1 MSRCYKLI
9 FGFVL
14 LAASTSMAVP
24 LAPLPEGVSPQYYF
38 PTVVGSKWTYD
49 DSINR
54 QGGYGEVITKSEKKD
69 GRFIVTVKSTSL
81 DWVDSDATTIAQY
94 IVSKDG
100 VFLSAELLESD
111 DHKAFHDP
119 PICLLKLPFKK
130 GDKWDRDAKTG
141 KWPRVAVKAE
151 KIKVPA
157 GTFEAIRV
165 EQESPDFGEKV
176 TRATW
181 WFAPSVGIVK
191 TVINDKVVQLRSF
204 KVPKE

>member
-1 MSRCYKLI
+1 M
-9 FGFVL
+9 
-14 LAASTSMAVP
+14 
-24 LAPLPEGVSPQYYF
+24 SPQYYF
-38 PTVVGSKWTYD
+38 PTVVGTKWTYD

-54 QGGYGEVITKSEKKD
+54 EGGYGEVITKSEKKD

-141 KWPRVAVKAE
+141 KWPPVAVKAE
-151 KIKVPA
+151 NKGSGRDIRGNTSGTRIA
-157 GTFEAIRV
+157 GFRR
-165 EQESPDFGEKV
+165 ESNTCYLVVCPQYRNRKE
-176 TRATW
+176 
-181 WFAPSVGIVK
+181 
-191 TVINDKVVQLRSF
+191 TVRRP
-204 KVPKE
+204 KVPKGEPRTNWAPLHRLDVGM